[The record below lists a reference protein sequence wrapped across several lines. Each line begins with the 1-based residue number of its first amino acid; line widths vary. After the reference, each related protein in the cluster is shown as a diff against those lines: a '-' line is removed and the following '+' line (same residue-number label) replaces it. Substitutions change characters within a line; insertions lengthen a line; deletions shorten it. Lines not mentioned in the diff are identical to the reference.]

1 LSGLTQLEFSGP
13 FHIAALVNIL
23 QNTSNLQVLTLVI
36 DLLDGETVAP
46 KRLVSSDVECFQC
59 SLRRIH
65 LVKYNGQ
72 DAQRRLAMFLL
83 REAVRTDE
91 LQVTFG
97 RSVGEGS
104 ETETLLVS
112 EMVSWQQN
120 LRTNI
125 MFRHE

>member
-1 LSGLTQLEFSGP
+1 
-13 FHIAALVNIL
+13 
-23 QNTSNLQVLTLVI
+23 
-36 DLLDGETVAP
+36 
-46 KRLVSSDVECFQC
+46 
-59 SLRRIH
+59 
-65 LVKYNGQ
+65 
-72 DAQRRLAMFLL
+72 MFLL

-91 LQVTFG
+91 LQVTFA

-120 LRTNI
+120 LQTKI

>member
-1 LSGLTQLEFSGP
+1 MLK
-13 FHIAALVNIL
+13 
-23 QNTSNLQVLTLVI
+23 NTNNLQVLTLVI
-36 DLLDGETVAP
+36 DLLDGDDEASSAAP
-46 KRLVSSDVECFQC
+46 KRLVPSTVECFRC

-91 LQVTFG
+91 LQVTFA
-97 RSVGEGS
+97 RSVREGS
-104 ETETLLVS
+104 ETEALLVS

-120 LRTNI
+120 LRTKI